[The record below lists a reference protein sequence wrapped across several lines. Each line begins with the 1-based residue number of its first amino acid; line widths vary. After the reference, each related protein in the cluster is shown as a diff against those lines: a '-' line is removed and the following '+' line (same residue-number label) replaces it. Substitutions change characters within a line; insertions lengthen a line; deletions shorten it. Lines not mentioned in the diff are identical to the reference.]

1 MKKETIL
8 ELILMERALS
18 TREKAEALAKAKRLL
33 PGVATLE
40 AGLAAYILGVI
51 QRHTGNDDGK
61 GQGSGPILVAG
72 LLEVFGLLAADRS
85 ALALHADAVATGL
98 LSACAY
104 RAGLASRDPSK
115 K

>member
-1 MKKETIL
+1 MAHVRAPRAPSSETPLKKETIL
-8 ELILMERALS
+8 ELILMDRALS

-61 GQGSGPILVAG
+61 GQGSGPRAARRRRGHRPPVGVRLSCRAR
-72 LLEVFGLLAADRS
+72 LA
-85 ALALHADAVATGL
+85 
-98 LSACAY
+98 
-104 RAGLASRDPSK
+104 
-115 K
+115 

>member
-8 ELILMERALS
+8 ELILMDRALS

-61 GQGSGPILVAG
+61 GSGPILVAG